1 MTTNRKK
8 YVMIFFLTLTTLC
21 YSLPYLSSSFYTQF
35 LEAFSLSNTQAGFLM
50 SMFSLTATPGYL
62 FGGIIADKFSSK
74 KVIMLSQ
81 LLTAALGYA
90 MCLIQGYS
98 ILLVCYLGFGI
109 STTFLHWSAYL
120 KLVRA
125 QANENE
131 EGKIFGFFE
140 TCAAVV
146 GAVTSYGILGLLG
159 HISSFRVVTAIYA
172 SILVVVTIIIGLTLE
187 DPKNEQ
193 ASNEFNV
200 RMVGKALAH
209 PVTWINGFIVMGLFI
224 LATGTSYL
232 NPYLCSVFG
241 TSVEFGT
248 ALAIANRTVIRIFV
262 VGIGGLLLDRW
273 KTPKFLIVCS
283 LSLAV
288 ITVALFLLPQN
299 PSMMVVAA
307 VLAIL
312 LICIAIIARPGMY
325 TPIPEAKVPMEI
337 TGTAMGITSAVGY
350 STDLWLYTLCGNWLD
365 AYGNAGYRNIL
376 LLYLAGLAVVVICAF
391 LLRRYEKS
399 HNLISS
405 ASGSIES

>member
-62 FGGIIADKFSSK
+62 FGGIIADKFSPK

-262 VGIGGLLLDRW
+262 VGIG
-273 KTPKFLIVCS
+273 
-283 LSLAV
+283 
-288 ITVALFLLPQN
+288 N
-299 PSMMVVAA
+299 
-307 VLAIL
+307 
-312 LICIAIIARPGMY
+312 
-325 TPIPEAKVPMEI
+325 
-337 TGTAMGITSAVGY
+337 
-350 STDLWLYTLCGNWLD
+350 
-365 AYGNAGYRNIL
+365 
-376 LLYLAGLAVVVICAF
+376 
-391 LLRRYEKS
+391 
-399 HNLISS
+399 
-405 ASGSIES
+405 SGSIASYGARYFSNLGKFALSVSDPFYPITLTDCTSAAALVFSVSGETPEVLKLAHDLRERGCTLLAVTGNESCTLAQVCDLTLPYYTATRRSGVENYDMTSQIPAVYLLESLARRVHNRLNE

>member
-62 FGGIIADKFSSK
+62 FGGIIADKFSPK

-159 HISSFRVVTAIYA
+159 HISSFRMVTAIYA

-288 ITVALFLLPQN
+288 ITGAVPSASKSLHDGCRRCFGHPANLHCHYCPPRHVYPHSRSQGSHGDHRHRHGHHLRRGLFHRPVAVHLVRQ
-299 PSMMVVAA
+299 
-307 VLAIL
+307 
-312 LICIAIIARPGMY
+312 
-325 TPIPEAKVPMEI
+325 
-337 TGTAMGITSAVGY
+337 
-350 STDLWLYTLCGNWLD
+350 
-365 AYGNAGYRNIL
+365 
-376 LLYLAGLAVVVICAF
+376 LAGR
-391 LLRRYEKS
+391 LRQRGLPE
-399 HNLISS
+399 HPSS
-405 ASGSIES
+405 LSGGPGCGRGLRLPAAPL